1 MSASQQMHR
10 ALDSTAGCWY
20 TNTVPLNTSL
30 PPDCTHLT
38 LASGVLFLSTIA
50 AQYLTS
56 VSLEVRIPSTTQ
68 SLARCISLR
77 CSRSEMAT
85 GIILANSFPLPP
97 PLSTESLTSLR
108 SILQRLHTRI
118 SHYRPLILPNFQ
130 DFDSN
135 HTGTVSHDQFARV
148 LTLVKCELQRDELQL
163 LTHAYLA
170 ADISRVDYRRFLND
184 VDNDKNTTYKRAEES
199 KEAIAEYEA
208 TKDNSILTRTSGPYT
223 AAGAGRKRPTLQLTL
238 HKLQTLIAQQRKHIT
253 DIFDD
258 FDPLRKRRVTQSQF
272 VRCLTVNGLQLDSEE
287 VNTLLDAYTGKQGE
301 VEYQRFVLDI
311 NSAFIPYQP
320 EMSPSSAAPTFTPL
334 PLHLAPPVSMSSTGI
349 VTDTASLDALLSRMA
364 YLTSTRRILLKPA
377 FAAHDLQHAG
387 CISLP
392 AFCSVLHSLFPSLSL
407 SRAEMESVAGQY
419 GRGEQGVSYVEF
431 CREVARREKQ
441 YESDEQQRAHRKET
455 NITQHNQHL
464 TPTAAGVNTDATLD
478 LSNSLTSSSPLASPF
493 TSTLSRPLP
502 NLPALIHSLRITLQ
516 WHRLDLSTV
525 FDDFDRLRR
534 GSVTRDVFY
543 RVLSMWGLRVRQEEV
558 DMLAEAFAAKG
569 EGREG
574 EVNYA
579 AFLASLSEIPKF

>member
-1 MSASQQMHR
+1 
-10 ALDSTAGCWY
+10 
-20 TNTVPLNTSL
+20 
-30 PPDCTHLT
+30 
-38 LASGVLFLSTIA
+38 
-50 AQYLTS
+50 
-56 VSLEVRIPSTTQ
+56 
-68 SLARCISLR
+68 
-77 CSRSEMAT
+77 MAT

-97 PLSTESLTSLR
+97 PLSSQSLLTLR
-108 SILQRLHTRI
+108 SILERLHTRI

-170 ADISRVDYRRFLND
+170 ADISRVDYRRFLHD
-184 VDNDKNTTYKRAEES
+184 VDNEKNTTYKRAEES

-208 TKDNSILTRTSGPYT
+208 TKDNTVLSRTSGHNT
-223 AAGAGRKRPTLQLTL
+223 AAGSARKRPTLQLTL

-253 DIFDD
+253 DMFDD

-272 VRCLTVNGLQLDSEE
+272 VRCLTVNGLALDSNELD
-287 VNTLLDAYTGKQGE
+287 TLLAEYTGKQGE

-320 EMSPSSAAPTFTPL
+320 ELSPTAAAPSFTPL

-349 VTDTASLDALLSRMA
+349 VSDAASLDALLARMA
-364 YLTSTRRILLKPA
+364 YLASTRRILLKPA

-407 SRAEMESVAGQY
+407 SRAEMEAVAGQY

-441 YESDEQQRAHRKET
+441 YESEEQQRAHRKESSV
-455 NITQHNQHL
+455 TQHNQNL
-464 TPTAAGVNTDATLD
+464 TPSALAVSDGTLD
-478 LSNSLTSSSPLASPF
+478 LSHSLTSSSPLASPF

-502 NLPALIHSLRITLQ
+502 NFPALLHSLRVTLQ
-516 WHRLDLSTV
+516 WHRLDITTA

-534 GSVTRDVFY
+534 GSVSRDVFY

-558 DMLAEAFAAKG
+558 DMLAVEFAAKG

-579 AFLASLSEIPKF
+579 AFLASLSEIPRF

>member
-1 MSASQQMHR
+1 
-10 ALDSTAGCWY
+10 
-20 TNTVPLNTSL
+20 
-30 PPDCTHLT
+30 
-38 LASGVLFLSTIA
+38 
-50 AQYLTS
+50 
-56 VSLEVRIPSTTQ
+56 
-68 SLARCISLR
+68 
-77 CSRSEMAT
+77 MAT

-97 PLSTESLTSLR
+97 PLSSESLTTLR
-108 SILQRLHTRI
+108 SILERLHSRI
-118 SHYRPLILPNFQ
+118 SHYRPLILPSFQ
-130 DFDSN
+130 DFDIN

-170 ADISRVDYRRFLND
+170 TDISRVDYRRFLND
-184 VDNDKNTTYKRAEES
+184 VDNDSNTTYKRAEES
-199 KEAIAEYEA
+199 KESIAEYEA
-208 TKDNSILTRTSGPYT
+208 TKDNVILARTSSLHPS
-223 AAGAGRKRPTLQLTL
+223 AASNRPTLQSTL
-238 HKLQTLIAQQRKHIT
+238 HKLQTVIAQQRKHIT
-253 DIFDD
+253 DLFDD

-272 VRCLTVNGLQLDSEE
+272 VRCLTVNGLLLDKNEI
-287 VNTLLDAYTGKQGE
+287 NTLLAEYTGKQGE

-320 EMSPSSAAPTFTPL
+320 ELSPTAAAPSFTPL
-334 PLHLAPPVSMSSTGI
+334 ALHLAPPVSMSSTGALS
-349 VTDTASLDALLSRMA
+349 DPAALDALLARMA

-419 GRGEQGVSYVEF
+419 GRGEQGVSYVEL

-455 NITQHNQHL
+455 NVTQHNQQLEHTL
-464 TPTAAGVNTDATLD
+464 SSSAHSATASSSFDANSTLD
-478 LSNSLTSSSPLASPF
+478 LSHSLTSSSPLASPF

-502 NLPALIHSLRITLQ
+502 SLPALLHSLRVTLRY
-516 WHRLDLSTV
+516 HRLDLTTA

-534 GSVTRDVFY
+534 GVVSRTVFF

-558 DMLAEAFAAKG
+558 DMLGDGFAAQG

-579 AFLASLSEIPKF
+579 AFLAALSDIPTF

>member
-1 MSASQQMHR
+1 
-10 ALDSTAGCWY
+10 
-20 TNTVPLNTSL
+20 
-30 PPDCTHLT
+30 
-38 LASGVLFLSTIA
+38 
-50 AQYLTS
+50 
-56 VSLEVRIPSTTQ
+56 
-68 SLARCISLR
+68 
-77 CSRSEMAT
+77 MAT

-97 PLSTESLTSLR
+97 KLSIESLTSLR

-118 SHYRPLILPNFQ
+118 SHYRPLILPSFQ
-130 DFDSN
+130 DFDSQ

-170 ADISRVDYRRFLND
+170 TDISRVDYRRFLHD
-184 VDNDKNTTYKRAEES
+184 VDDDSNTTYKRAEES
-199 KEAIAEYEA
+199 KEAIQEYEA
-208 TKDNSILTRTSGPYT
+208 TRGNAVLTRTSGPST
-223 AAGAGRKRPTLQLTL
+223 NARKRPTLQLTL

-253 DIFDD
+253 DMFDD
-258 FDPLRKRRVTQSQF
+258 FDPLRKRRITQSQF
-272 VRCLTVNGLQLDSEE
+272 VRCLTVNGLQLDSDE
-287 VNTLLDAYTGKQGE
+287 TDALLAEYTGKQGE
-301 VEYQRFVLDI
+301 VEYLRFVLDI
-311 NSAFIPYQP
+311 DSAFIPYQP
-320 EMSPSSAAPTFTPL
+320 QLSPTAAAPSFTPL
-334 PLHLAPPVSMSSTGI
+334 ALHVAPPVSMSSTGI
-349 VTDTASLDALLSRMA
+349 VTDTASLDGLLSRMA
-364 YLTSTRRILLKPA
+364 YLASTRRILLKPA

-431 CREVARREKQ
+431 CREVAQREKQ
-441 YESDEQQRAHRKET
+441 YETNEQQRAHRKET
-455 NITQHNQHL
+455 TVTQHNQTL
-464 TPTAAGVNTDATLD
+464 TPSALGVPLADGTLS

-502 NLPALIHSLRITLQ
+502 DLPSLLHSLRVTLK
-516 WHRLDLSTV
+516 WHRLDISTV

-534 GSVTRDVFY
+534 GSVSRDVFF

-558 DMLAEAFAAKG
+558 DLLADGFAAKG
-569 EGREG
+569 EGRER

-579 AFLASLSEIPKF
+579 AFLASLSDIPNF

>member
-1 MSASQQMHR
+1 
-10 ALDSTAGCWY
+10 
-20 TNTVPLNTSL
+20 
-30 PPDCTHLT
+30 
-38 LASGVLFLSTIA
+38 
-50 AQYLTS
+50 
-56 VSLEVRIPSTTQ
+56 
-68 SLARCISLR
+68 
-77 CSRSEMAT
+77 MAT

-97 PLSTESLTSLR
+97 PLSSDSLSILR
-108 SILQRLHTRI
+108 AILQRLHTRI

-135 HTGTVSHDQFARV
+135 GHTGTVSHDQFARV

-184 VDNDKNTTYKRAEES
+184 VDNDNNTTYKRAEES

-208 TKDNSILTRTSGPYT
+208 TKGNVILARTSSLHPT
-223 AAGAGRKRPTLQLTL
+223 AANKRPTLQSTL

-253 DIFDD
+253 DMFDD
-258 FDPLRKRRVTQSQF
+258 FDALRKRRVTQSQF
-272 VRCLTVNGLQLDSEE
+272 VRCLTVNHLLLNDDEL
-287 VNTLLDAYTGKQGE
+287 NTLLAEYTGKQGE

-320 EMSPSSAAPTFTPL
+320 ELSPTSAALSFTPL
-334 PLHLAPPVSMSSTGI
+334 SLHLAPPVSMSSTSA
-349 VTDTASLDALLSRMA
+349 VTDPAALDTLLARMA

-407 SRAEMESVAGQY
+407 SRAEMEAVAGQN

-441 YESDEQQRAHRKET
+441 YETDEQQRAHRKET
-455 NITQHNQHL
+455 NVTQHNHNL
-464 TPTAAGVNTDATLD
+464 TPITTSMNANSTLD
-478 LSNSLTSSSPLASPF
+478 FSNSLTASSPLASPF

-502 NLPALIHSLRITLQ
+502 NLPALLHSLRITLQ
-516 WHRLDLSTV
+516 YHRLDLSTA

-534 GSVTRDVFY
+534 GSVSPQVFF

-558 DMLAEAFAAKG
+558 DMLADGFAAKG

-579 AFLASLSEIPKF
+579 AFLASLSEIPRF

>member
-1 MSASQQMHR
+1 
-10 ALDSTAGCWY
+10 
-20 TNTVPLNTSL
+20 
-30 PPDCTHLT
+30 
-38 LASGVLFLSTIA
+38 
-50 AQYLTS
+50 
-56 VSLEVRIPSTTQ
+56 
-68 SLARCISLR
+68 
-77 CSRSEMAT
+77 MAT

-97 PLSTESLTSLR
+97 PLSSDSLTTLH

-170 ADISRVDYRRFLND
+170 TDISRVDYRRFLND
-184 VDNDKNTTYKRAEES
+184 VDNDNNSTYKRAEES

-208 TKDNSILTRTSGPYT
+208 TKGNTLLTRTSGPNNKT
-223 AAGAGRKRPTLQLTL
+223 ATRKRPTLQLTL

-253 DIFDD
+253 DMFDD

-272 VRCLTVNGLQLDSEE
+272 VRCLTVNGLQLDSGELD
-287 VNTLLDAYTGKQGE
+287 TLLAEYTGKQGE

-320 EMSPSSAAPTFTPL
+320 ELSPTATAPSFTPL
-334 PLHLAPPVSMSSTGI
+334 PLHLAPPVSMSPTVI
-349 VTDTASLDALLSRMA
+349 VTDTASLDALLARMA
-364 YLTSTRRILLKPA
+364 YLASTRRILLKPA

-419 GRGEQGVSYVEF
+419 GRGEQGVSYVEY

-455 NITQHNQHL
+455 AVTQHNQQL
-464 TPTAAGVNTDATLD
+464 VPSAAATANTADATLD
-478 LSNSLTSSSPLASPF
+478 LSSSLTSQSPLASPF

-502 NLPALIHSLRITLQ
+502 NLPALLHSLRVTLQ
-516 WHRLDLSTV
+516 WHRLDLTTV

-534 GSVTRDVFY
+534 GSVSRTVFY

-558 DMLAEAFAAKG
+558 DMLAEGFAAQG

-579 AFLASLSEIPKF
+579 AFLASLSDIPKF

>member
-1 MSASQQMHR
+1 
-10 ALDSTAGCWY
+10 
-20 TNTVPLNTSL
+20 
-30 PPDCTHLT
+30 
-38 LASGVLFLSTIA
+38 
-50 AQYLTS
+50 
-56 VSLEVRIPSTTQ
+56 
-68 SLARCISLR
+68 
-77 CSRSEMAT
+77 MAT
-85 GIILANSFPLPP
+85 GIILANSFPRPP
-97 PLSTESLTSLR
+97 PLSSESLVSLR

-130 DFDSN
+130 DFDGN

-170 ADISRVDYRRFLND
+170 ADISRVDYRRFLYD
-184 VDNDKNTTYKRAEES
+184 VDNDSNTTYKRAEES

-208 TKDNSILTRTSGPYT
+208 TKGNAVLARTSNAST
-223 AAGAGRKRPTLQLTL
+223 TGASRKRPTLQVTL

-253 DIFDD
+253 DMFDD

-272 VRCLTVNGLQLDSEE
+272 TRCLTVNGLLLNSDELD
-287 VNTLLDAYTGKQGE
+287 TLLAKYTGKQGE
-301 VEYQRFVLDI
+301 VEYSRFVLDI

-320 EMSPSSAAPTFTPL
+320 ELSPTSAAPSFQPL
-334 PLHLAPPVSMSSTGI
+334 ALHLAPPVSMSSTSI
-349 VTDTASLDALLSRMA
+349 VTDTASLDALLARMA
-364 YLTSTRRILLKPA
+364 YLASTRRILMKPA

-441 YESDEQQRAHRKET
+441 YETDEQQHAHRKET
-455 NITQHNQHL
+455 SVTQHNDRL
-464 TPTAAGVNTDATLD
+464 TPSAAAAASEATLD

-502 NLPALIHSLRITLQ
+502 NLPALLHSLRVTLK
-516 WHRLDLSTV
+516 WHRLDITTV

-534 GSVTRDVFY
+534 GSVSRDVFY

-579 AFLASLSEIPKF
+579 AFLAELSDVPNF